1 MCKICRGE
9 KLEGLKTLDCYGCDE
24 VKEIPNIVGLKV
36 LICNGCV
43 ELEKIPNIVG
53 LERLYCDGCVK
64 LEKIP
69 NIVGLEWLDCDGCGV
84 CILKKYKVQIESIL
98 YIQKWWR
105 WRGRWGAKRRKIE
118 YWAPDGIGGR
128 AQKRLLANFCEEI
141 FCEEID
147 A

>member
-9 KLEGLKTLDCYGCDE
+9 NLEGLKTLNCNGCEE
-24 VKEIPNIVGLKV
+24 VKEIPNIVGL
-36 LICNGCV
+36 LRLNCGGCV
-43 ELEKIPNIVG
+43 KLETIPNIIGLEKLNCGGCVKLKEIPNIVG
-53 LERLYCDGCVK
+53 LEYLYCR
-64 LEKIP
+64 
-69 NIVGLEWLDCDGCGV
+69 GCGV
-84 CILKKYKVQIESIL
+84 CILKEYTEQTESIL
-98 YIQKWWR
+98 YIQNWWR

-141 FCEEID
+141 G